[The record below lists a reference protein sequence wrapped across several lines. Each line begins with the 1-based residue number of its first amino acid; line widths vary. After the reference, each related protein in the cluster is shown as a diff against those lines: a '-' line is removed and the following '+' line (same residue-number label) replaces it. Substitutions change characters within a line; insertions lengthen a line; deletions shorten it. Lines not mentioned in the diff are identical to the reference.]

1 MAFCNPSQSCNKLKI
16 NFNRKRYFFENQHPT
31 KVCLRSEVTNFKICD
46 FFQGEGALAIGTQ
59 VSAKYKGAFCEA
71 KVRSVDKQVKCR
83 VTFKMGLGSTTISDK
98 DIKTDKPLVQG
109 ATVLAKH
116 PDKQEYFEAIV
127 KEIKVSK
134 IYCCINSKF
143 YAIYK

>member
-1 MAFCNPSQSCNKLKI
+1 
-16 NFNRKRYFFENQHPT
+16 
-31 KVCLRSEVTNFKICD
+31 
-46 FFQGEGALAIGTQ
+46 

-98 DIKTDKPLVQG
+98 DIKTDKPLIQG

-116 PDKQEYFEAIV
+116 PDKQDYFEAIV
-127 KEIKVSK
+127 KEIKVSRTTGSRSK
-134 IYCCINSKF
+134 SLSVMGSKDFKERMINKQFRFVQNSNN
-143 YAIYK
+143 

>member
-1 MAFCNPSQSCNKLKI
+1 MS
-16 NFNRKRYFFENQHPT
+16 FE
-31 KVCLRSEVTNFKICD
+31 LSEVYVYAAVLNLTYFS
-46 FFQGEGALAIGTQ
+46 FQGEGALAIGTQ

-116 PDKQEYFEAIV
+116 PDKHEFLEAIV
-127 KEIKVSK
+127 KEIKVRIVK
-134 IYCCINSKF
+134 AKLNQTNPT
-143 YAIYK
+143 

>member
-1 MAFCNPSQSCNKLKI
+1 
-16 NFNRKRYFFENQHPT
+16 
-31 KVCLRSEVTNFKICD
+31 
-46 FFQGEGALAIGTQ
+46 

-71 KVRSVDKQVKCR
+71 KVRSVDKLVKCR

-109 ATVLAKH
+109 ATVLARH

-127 KEIKVSK
+127 KEIKVSTK
-134 IYCCINSKF
+134 NYPSIQGWDSPRVGESRFLSTDLPNL
-143 YAIYK
+143 